1 MSAYVDTSFV
11 VSLYTPDVNSL
22 AAIKQMRKTALPV
35 LMTALGELEFINAL
49 QLRVFRRELNAT
61 ESREAAL
68 VFRQDLDSGVFLL
81 KPLTAVV
88 FERAKQLSGKR
99 TSSLGTR
106 SLDVLHVASALVLE
120 ADQLL
125 TFDRSQWKLAKAENL
140 PVPKPLS

>member
-1 MSAYVDTSFV
+1 
-11 VSLYTPDVNSL
+11 
-22 AAIKQMRKTALPV
+22 MRKTALPV

-81 KPLTAVV
+81 KPLTTAV
-88 FERAKQLSGKR
+88 FERAKQLTGKR

-106 SLDVLHVASALVLE
+106 SLDVLHVASALFLE
-120 ADQLL
+120 SAQLL
-125 TFDRSQWKLAKAENL
+125 HFNPS
-140 PVPKPLS
+140 

>member
-68 VFRQDLDSGVFLL
+68 AFRQDLESGIFLL
-81 KPLTAVV
+81 KPLTAGVL
-88 FERAKQLSGKR
+88 ERAKQLSGRR
-99 TSSLGTR
+99 TSSLGART
-106 SLDVLHVASALVLE
+106 LDLLHVASALVLE

-125 TFDRSQWKLAKAENL
+125 TFDHSQRKLAKAENL

>member
-1 MSAYVDTSFV
+1 
-11 VSLYTPDVNSL
+11 
-22 AAIKQMRKTALPV
+22 
-35 LMTALGELEFINAL
+35 MTALGELEFINAL

-106 SLDVLHVASALVLE
+106 SLDLLHVASALVLE

-140 PVPKPLS
+140 SVPKPLS